1 MGGIFGVASKSSC
14 ILDLF
19 FGIDYHSHLGTRRG
33 GMAVYDKKRGFDR
46 VIHNIENAPFR
57 TKFDGDIG
65 EMEGNLGIG
74 CISDNE
80 PQPLL
85 VRSHLGNFAITTVGK
100 INNMDELIANC
111 FKNGCTHFLEMSG
124 GSVNPTEMVAALI
137 NQKDNMIEGIRYAQ
151 EVIEG
156 SMTML
161 ILTPKGILAARD
173 RLGRTPLIVGKKEDA
188 CCVSFES
195 FAYLNLGYEDLKELG
210 PGEIVAVTPDGVE
223 TLQKPGEEM
232 RICSFLWVYYGYP
245 TSAYEGV
252 NVEEMR
258 YHCGDMLARR
268 DRGEVNPDIVAGV
281 PDSGI
286 AHAIGYA
293 NQSGVPFAR
302 PFIKYTPTWPRSFMP
317 TQQSQRNLIARMK
330 LIPVHRLIKDKS
342 LLMIDDSIVRGT
354 QLRETTEFLYR
365 NGAKEVHIRPACPPL
380 LYGCKYLNFS
390 RSKSEMDLITRRV
403 IAKREGE
410 NVSDKVLA
418 DYADP
423 NSTNYKEITSQS
435 SSVINSHGLLS
446 QHICSLVI
454 KITSMC
460 SYLHEI
466 DIYCFRILVC
476 KFLIL
481 LCSGFICF
489 PLSFCPFFNP
499 HIVIINTQIIVS
511 VLCCIVHST
520 QAAAYLPG
528 NIPHSNIISP
538 VSAPAQL
545 LDNRLSLNQNASKS
559 VSACFLIVAAV
570 NISNQRPDRFFADC
584 PLFCFDKLLR
594 FFSCFER
601 FELRS
606 LEAFYLC
613 LARWPVCIYSR
624 FDTGFNC
631 IVF

>member
-1 MGGIFGVASKSSC
+1 MPEDDEQKENTIMGGIFGVASKSSC

-245 TSAYEGV
+245 TSAYEG
-252 NVEEMR
+252 
-258 YHCGDMLARR
+258 
-268 DRGEVNPDIVAGV
+268 EVNPDIVAGV

-390 RSKSEMDLITRRV
+390 RSKSEMDLITRRI

-410 NVSDKVLA
+410 NVDAKVLA

-423 NSTNYKEITSQS
+423 DSTNYKEMLEEIRKELNFTS
-435 SSVINSHGLLS
+435 L
-446 QHICSLVI
+446 
-454 KITSMC
+454 
-460 SYLHEI
+460 
-466 DIYCFRILVC
+466 
-476 KFLIL
+476 KFHRLDDLKASI
-481 LCSGFICF
+481 G
-489 PLSFCPFFNP
+489 
-499 HIVIINTQIIVS
+499 
-511 VLCCIVHST
+511 
-520 QAAAYLPG
+520 
-528 NIPHSNIISP
+528 ISP
-538 VSAPAQL
+538 
-545 LDNRLSLNQNASKS
+545 
-559 VSACFLIVAAV
+559 C
-570 NISNQRPDRFFADC
+570 
-584 PLFCFDKLLR
+584 KL
-594 FFSCFER
+594 CTYCWDGKE
-601 FELRS
+601 
-606 LEAFYLC
+606 
-613 LARWPVCIYSR
+613 
-624 FDTGFNC
+624 
-631 IVF
+631 

>member
-195 FAYLNLGYEDLKELG
+195 FAHLNLGFEDLKELG

-286 AHAIGYA
+286 AHAVGYA
-293 NQSGVPFAR
+293 NESGIPFSR

-317 TQQSQRNLIARMK
+317 TQQS
-330 LIPVHRLIKDKS
+330 
-342 LLMIDDSIVRGT
+342 
-354 QLRETTEFLYR
+354 
-365 NGAKEVHIRPACPPL
+365 
-380 LYGCKYLNFS
+380 
-390 RSKSEMDLITRRV
+390 
-403 IAKREGE
+403 
-410 NVSDKVLA
+410 
-418 DYADP
+418 
-423 NSTNYKEITSQS
+423 
-435 SSVINSHGLLS
+435 
-446 QHICSLVI
+446 
-454 KITSMC
+454 
-460 SYLHEI
+460 
-466 DIYCFRILVC
+466 
-476 KFLIL
+476 
-481 LCSGFICF
+481 
-489 PLSFCPFFNP
+489 
-499 HIVIINTQIIVS
+499 
-511 VLCCIVHST
+511 
-520 QAAAYLPG
+520 
-528 NIPHSNIISP
+528 
-538 VSAPAQL
+538 
-545 LDNRLSLNQNASKS
+545 
-559 VSACFLIVAAV
+559 
-570 NISNQRPDRFFADC
+570 
-584 PLFCFDKLLR
+584 
-594 FFSCFER
+594 
-601 FELRS
+601 
-606 LEAFYLC
+606 
-613 LARWPVCIYSR
+613 
-624 FDTGFNC
+624 
-631 IVF
+631 